1 MTVEVK
7 IQFESLALAAAFMA
21 QYRDGVR
28 TTPLPQVVLTDADA
42 AADLKGEPRPDNPS
56 PKPKAEKAAA
66 PATAK
71 PAATEPTAA
80 ATPAAAPAVP
90 YEKSGIPE
98 KIATAVG
105 AGKRAEAVALLAEFG
120 AKKGI
125 ELKPADFAAFT
136 VKIDA
141 VLETAGAL

>member
-21 QYRDGVR
+21 QFRDGTR
-28 TTPLPQVVLTDADA
+28 TPPLPEIKDTPAKDALKA
-42 AADLKGEPRPDNPS
+42 AEPE
-56 PKPKAEKAAA
+56 KPKAEKAAA

>member
-98 KIATAVG
+98 KIAAAVG
-105 AGKRAEAVALLAEFG
+105 GGKRAEVIALLTKFG
-120 AKKGI
+120 AKKGG
-125 ELKPADFAAFT
+125 ELKAEQFAAFT
-136 VKIDA
+136 AEIDA
-141 VLETAGAL
+141 LAEPALS